1 MRELAVLLIF
11 KYHEDPKTFF
21 DLSCTLF
28 DIMVMMNLHSA
39 WALFGFWFIYSDE
52 WEACIDS
59 IDNVW
64 ELQQVAIFML
74 AKGAIILFFNI
85 LMIPRMLNAVYTI
98 ASQRFYHA
106 LIIRRNPEASKKF
119 AKAIIA

>member
-1 MRELAVLLIF
+1 MLLIF
-11 KYHEDPKTFF
+11 KYHENPKTFF

-39 WALFGFWFIYSDE
+39 WAIFGFWFIYSDE
-52 WEACIDS
+52 WEACINS
-59 IDNVW
+59 NDNVW
-64 ELQQVAIFML
+64 GLQQVAIFML

-85 LMIPRMLNAVYTI
+85 LMIPRMLNAVYAI
-98 ASQRFYHA
+98 ASQRFYHS